1 MVGRSPP
8 YQGTHYQLAETLNS
22 PPALSRP
29 HPPILI
35 GGGGEKKTLRL
46 VARYG
51 DACNL
56 YAGSVEEVAHK
67 LQVLRRHC
75 DTEGT
80 DFDAIRKTVMFSRGP
95 LRDMDR
101 FLAEAEAYARL
112 GVAEIQILPDR
123 HPVEFTE
130 QVLSQ
135 LAPRIATLA

>member
-1 MVGRSPP
+1 MPAPLGGRRPMVM
-8 YQGTHYQLAETLNS
+8 
-22 PPALSRP
+22 
-29 HPPILI
+29 I
-35 GGGGEKKTLRL
+35 GGGGEKTLRL

-56 YAGSVEEVAHK
+56 FARSVEEVAHK
-67 LQVLRRHC
+67 LEVLRAHC

-80 DFDAIRKTVMFSRGP
+80 DFDAIRKTVMYSRGP
-95 LRDMDR
+95 LRDTNT
-101 FLAEAEAYARL
+101 FLTEAETYARL

-135 LAPRIATLA
+135 LAPRIATLP